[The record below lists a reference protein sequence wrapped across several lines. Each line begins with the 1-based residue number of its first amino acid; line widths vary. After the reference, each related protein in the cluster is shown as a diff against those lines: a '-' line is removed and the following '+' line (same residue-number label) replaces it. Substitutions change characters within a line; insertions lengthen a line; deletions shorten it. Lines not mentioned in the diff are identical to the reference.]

1 MQPIPVILIFDIGKT
16 NKKTLLFDAQY
27 QLVFE
32 NAIQFDEIK
41 DEDGDA
47 CEDIN
52 ALTNWVKSSF
62 ETLKKDTRFEIKAVH
77 YTAYGASFV
86 YLNEAGEVVA
96 PLYNYL
102 KPFKSSTKELFEK
115 LHGPVDQI
123 GIETASPDLGNLNS
137 GLQIF
142 SIKVEQPRLFK
153 SIKWALHLPQYLHYI
168 ITGELA
174 SDITSIGCHTMLW
187 DFKTNQYHKWVLQEG
202 LDKILPPIKQN
213 VGLHDSSAALI
224 PYFSAFES
232 PFILLS
238 TGTWCISL
246 NPFNN
251 NVLTQQELHNDAL
264 CYLSYHGKPVKAAR
278 LFAGKLHE
286 VEVQKLKEASL
297 SADAYEQAYAQ
308 LMQDI
313 VKQQVQ
319 STNLILQGT
328 QIKRIFVDGGFS
340 KNEWYMNGLA
350 KAYPELEIY
359 AATIAQA
366 SAIGAALTMHDVWIK
381 QPRPNSLLELKYYS
395 NRLS

>member
-1 MQPIPVILIFDIGKT
+1 MKPIPVILIFDIGKT

-41 DEDGDA
+41 DEDGAA

-62 ETLKKDTRFEIKAVH
+62 EILKKDARFEIKAVH

-96 PLYNYL
+96 PLFNYL

-123 GIETASPDLGNLNS
+123 CLETASPDLGNLNS

-142 SIKVEQPRLFK
+142 SIKVAQPHLFK

-187 DFKTNQYHKWVLQEG
+187 DFK
-202 LDKILPPIKQN
+202 KINTIN
-213 VGLHDSSAALI
+213 G
-224 PYFSAFES
+224 
-232 PFILLS
+232 
-238 TGTWCISL
+238 
-246 NPFNN
+246 
-251 NVLTQQELHNDAL
+251 
-264 CYLSYHGKPVKAAR
+264 CYRKG
-278 LFAGKLHE
+278 
-286 VEVQKLKEASL
+286 
-297 SADAYEQAYAQ
+297 
-308 LMQDI
+308 
-313 VKQQVQ
+313 
-319 STNLILQGT
+319 
-328 QIKRIFVDGGFS
+328 
-340 KNEWYMNGLA
+340 
-350 KAYPELEIY
+350 
-359 AATIAQA
+359 
-366 SAIGAALTMHDVWIK
+366 
-381 QPRPNSLLELKYYS
+381 
-395 NRLS
+395 

>member
-1 MQPIPVILIFDIGKT
+1 M
-16 NKKTLLFDAQY
+16 
-27 QLVFE
+27 
-32 NAIQFDEIK
+32 
-41 DEDGDA
+41 
-47 CEDIN
+47 
-52 ALTNWVKSSF
+52 
-62 ETLKKDTRFEIKAVH
+62 
-77 YTAYGASFV
+77 
-86 YLNEAGEVVA
+86 
-96 PLYNYL
+96 
-102 KPFKSSTKELFEK
+102 
-115 LHGPVDQI
+115 
-123 GIETASPDLGNLNS
+123 
-137 GLQIF
+137 
-142 SIKVEQPRLFK
+142 
-153 SIKWALHLPQYLHYI
+153 
-168 ITGELA
+168 
-174 SDITSIGCHTMLW
+174 
-187 DFKTNQYHKWVLQEG
+187 LQEG

-251 NVLTQQELHNDAL
+251 NVLTQQELQKDAL

-297 SADAYEQAYAQ
+297 SADAYEQAYAH

-340 KNEWYMNGLA
+340 KNELYMSGLA

-366 SAIGAALTMHDVWIK
+366 SAIGAALSMHDVWIK